1 MTRLFL
7 LLLLALPGL
16 AQGQAASL
24 EITTDPPGALVV
36 LDRRVLGHTPLRID
50 PLRPGL
56 HHLRLSAGEDYR
68 PHIIEEYEALPGD
81 RAHLDIRLQPST
93 RLLLENGRQAVL
105 EGRYRAALPLLEE
118 AASGLPRQPEALWWI
133 GQLRLMWG
141 ELEASLEAMRDYA
154 DYAPYRSDLY
164 LFLGLIHEAQNRPA
178 EAVTAYKLALT
189 KTETL
194 KNALDGLSS
203 NPTWDEIK
211 ALGDPQDARGRLR
224 KAQLLSLKGQ
234 MEPALAELKQAV
246 SQVFGDWRQNVPRQQ
261 FEPL

>member
-1 MTRLFL
+1 MTKLLL
-7 LLLLALPGL
+7 LLLLALPG
-16 AQGQAASL
+16 QGQAASL

-36 LDRRVLGHTPLRID
+36 LDRRVLGHTPLRIY

-56 HHLRLSAGEDYR
+56 HHLRVSAGEDYR
-68 PHIIEEYEALPGD
+68 PHIIEEYEAVAGD
-81 RAHLDIRLQPST
+81 RAQLDLRLQPST

-118 AASGLPRQPEALWWI
+118 AASGMPRQPEALWWI

-141 ELEASLEAMRDYA
+141 ELDASLESLRDYA

-194 KNALDGLSS
+194 RNALDGLSS
-203 NPTWDEIK
+203 HPTWEEIR

-246 SQVFGDWRQNVPRQQ
+246 GQVFGDWRQNVPRQQ